1 MNRRF
6 LESSLDKLRTNN
18 KVEIFMAGL
27 TVASVVVA
35 LLVYFPQVDTRSYM
49 QSIYTFDFIV
59 VIILA
64 MDFYARM
71 KASKQGLRYLV
82 KNWYE
87 IPAMI
92 PLYFFAAIE
101 DEPLIGAA
109 LRSLRI
115 IRLFR
120 LLRLLR
126 LTNLLRTAKN
136 LRASGFTY
144 LVIISAIA
152 IMFGAF
158 GIYEVEKSAS
168 EANITDYG
176 NAVWFALTTITISGF
191 GDVYP
196 VTTEG
201 RIISAVLIFIGL
213 GMILSFIS
221 RFGATLIE
229 SRLNPKL
236 KEAEESKTFIID
248 KIDQLEKLE
257 HDDVDTLT
265 TMIQGLHGKLQNG
278 SKKLYSCSKCGNPTI
293 YEDKFC
299 SRCGVQQRHE

>member
-1 MNRRF
+1 M
-6 LESSLDKLRTNN
+6 
-18 KVEIFMAGL
+18 
-27 TVASVVVA
+27 
-35 LLVYFPQVDTRSYM
+35 
-49 QSIYTFDFIV
+49 
-59 VIILA
+59 
-64 MDFYARM
+64 
-71 KASKQGLRYLV
+71 
-82 KNWYE
+82 
-87 IPAMI
+87 
-92 PLYFFAAIE
+92 
-101 DEPLIGAA
+101 
-109 LRSLRI
+109 
-115 IRLFR
+115 
-120 LLRLLR
+120 RLLR

-152 IMFGAF
+152 IIFGAF

-229 SRLNPKL
+229 SRLKPKL

-293 YEDKFC
+293 YEDNFC
-299 SRCGVQQRHE
+299 SKCGVQQRQE